1 MDTKSLINIMK
12 NKLFLSS
19 FAFLSMNNNIMQ
31 KKSMHFL
38 NDFLNPQSIAI
49 LGANNQY
56 TTFGT
61 FLLMNIISNG
71 YKRNIYPI
79 HLKLDKVL
87 GRKAYKN
94 IADVPEVPDLVIIV
108 LPPKI
113 VPQVFRECGEK
124 GVKNMVVISGGFRE
138 VTGYKENNLTEEI
151 CEIAKNY
158 GMRFTGPNCFGFYN
172 AWIDPANGQI
182 FNMMVFAKQRK
193 PGKFSLASQSGT
205 MTSHIFGDVENH
217 DVDIGKTISVGNEAN
232 MDLVDFLEYFKE
244 DENTNAIGLYI
255 EEIKRGQKFI
265 EVAKEITPKKPI
277 VAIYAGG
284 SGAANRAIGSHT
296 GSMAGNSK
304 IFDAMVKETGIIK
317 TPYVQEFLD
326 LAGILSKD
334 EVIYPKGNRLGIIT
348 NSGGPGAMI
357 ANNAERKGLIVPELS
372 SKLQDKFGKM
382 MAHTASYKNPID
394 LTFDMNIFNLY
405 VNIPKTLMRSG
416 EVDAIIIY
424 GIFGFKERLSF
435 IDESSEVGKYIE
447 MPEQMNENDLN
458 NMDKLFIE
466 PIMKVSKKHSIPIF
480 YINPESYANEW
491 SNTIRGY
498 GANVFKLWDRPVN
511 ALAKLCEYAEYRRTH
526 S

>member
-1 MDTKSLINIMK
+1 MST
-12 NKLFLSS
+12 
-19 FAFLSMNNNIMQ
+19 
-31 KKSMHFL
+31 HFL
-38 NDFLNPQSIAI
+38 KDFLNPQSVAI
-49 LGANNQY
+49 YGANNQY

-61 FLLMNIISNG
+61 FTLMHIITDG
-71 YKRNIYPI
+71 YKRIIYPI

-108 LPPKI
+108 LPPKV

-138 VTGYKENNLTEEI
+138 VTGVKENNLTEEI
-151 CEIAKNY
+151 CEIADKY
-158 GMRFTGPNCFGFYN
+158 GMRFTGPNCFGFFN

-182 FNMMVFAKQRK
+182 FNMMVFAKQRR

-232 MDLVDFLEYFKE
+232 IDLVDFLEYFKD
-244 DENTNAIGLYI
+244 DENTNSIGLYI
-255 EEIKRGQKFI
+255 EEVKRGQKFI

-284 SGAANRAIGSHT
+284 SGAANRAINSHT

-304 IFDAMVKETGIIK
+304 IFDAMIKETGIIK
-317 TPYVQEFLD
+317 THYVQEFLD

-334 EVIYPKGNRLGIIT
+334 EVIYPKGKRLGIIT
-348 NSGGPGAMI
+348 NSGGPGALI

-372 SKLQDKFGKM
+372 SKLQDKFSTM
-382 MAHTASYKNPID
+382 MAHTASFRNPID

-405 VNIPKTLMRSG
+405 VNIPKILMRSG

-424 GIFGFKERLSF
+424 GVFGFKDMMSTEGSPVA
-435 IDESSEVGKYIE
+435 EYIE
-447 MPEQMNENDLN
+447 LPEQAIANDLN
-458 NMDKLFIE
+458 NMDKLFIA
-466 PIMKVSKKHSIPIF
+466 PTMKLSKKHSIPIY
-480 YINPESYANEW
+480 YINPQSYANEW
-491 SNTIRGY
+491 SNEIRAY
-498 GANVFKLWDRPVN
+498 DANVFNLWDRPVN
-511 ALAKLCEYAEYRRTH
+511 ALAKICEYAEYRRNH
-526 S
+526 SQQ